1 MTCTLFSFFYY
12 FHYDILSLIC
22 FVFVSTMLI
31 YSIALLDE
39 VPVGSDWQCENAL
52 IEI

>member
-1 MTCTLFSFFYY
+1 MTCTLFSFFCY